1 MPHEPATLFHKIWD
15 RHVVVKAPE
24 GEELMFVDRSLIIE
38 GAAFLGFDILRN
50 SGRRVRKPLQNIA
63 ITDHYLPT
71 LNRAA
76 GLAGITN
83 PDIRRVIELQEKNA
97 REFGIEHIDMHHPRQ
112 GISHVIAAELGL
124 AQPGLLLTCNDSH
137 TATSG
142 ALGCI
147 AMPVGGG
154 NQLSHVLATQT
165 VWQKRPKVMR
175 IVIDGTV
182 GRGVVSKDVIL
193 AVMAKVGIGGGAGHA
208 FEYAGSAIRAMSME
222 ARLTVCNMSVEAGAK
237 IGMIAPDDTT
247 YHFLHGRPYAPA
259 GAEWDKA
266 LAFWRTLPSDDGA
279 AFDREVHLGVDDLA
293 PMVSWGTSPEDS
305 APITAR
311 VPDPATGATPE
322 QRSRIAR
329 ALAYMQLTPGTP
341 MTAIAIDRAFIGSC
355 TNSRMEDLRAAA
367 AVVKGR
373 RAVVPAMISPGSTA
387 IKREAEAEGLDRIFL
402 DAGFEWRDSSCS
414 MCNGSNGDIVAPGER
429 SASTTNRNFEGR
441 QGPGALTHIMSPPM
455 VAAAAVTGRLTDVR
469 TL

>member
-1 MPHEPATLFHKIWD
+1 MAAPATMFSKIWD
-15 RHVVVKAPE
+15 RHVVAKAPE
-24 GEELMFVDRSLIIE
+24 GEELMFVDRSLVIE

-50 SGRRVRKPLQNIA
+50 SGRRVRKPLQNLC

-83 PDIRRVIELQEKNA
+83 PDIRRVIELHEKNA
-97 REFGIEHIDMHHPRQ
+97 REFGIEHIDMHHPLQ

-142 ALGCI
+142 AMGCI

-165 VWQKRPKVMR
+165 VWQKRPKAMR
-175 IVIDGTV
+175 IVIDGTL

-247 YHFLHGRPYAPA
+247 YQYLHGRRYAPQ

-266 LAFWRTLPSDDGA
+266 LAFWRGLPSDAGA
-279 AFDREVHLGVDDLA
+279 RFDREVHLGVDDLV

-311 VPDPATGATPE
+311 VPDPGAYATAE
-322 QRSRIAR
+322 QRSRVTR
-329 ALAYMQLTPGTP
+329 ALEYMKLTPGTP
-341 MTAIAIDRAFIGSC
+341 LVDIAIDRAFIGSC

-367 AVVKGR
+367 AVLKGR
-373 RAVVPAMISPGSTA
+373 RVVVPAMISPGSTA
-387 IKREAEAEGLDRIFL
+387 IKRQAEAEGLDRIFL

-441 QGPGALTHIMSPPM
+441 QGPGALTHMMSPPM

-469 TL
+469 IL

>member
-1 MPHEPATLFHKIWD
+1 MRQAPTTMFQKIWD

-50 SGRRVRKPLQNIA
+50 SGRQVRKPAQNLA

-76 GLAGITN
+76 GIAGISN
-83 PDIRRVIELQEKNA
+83 PDIRRVIELHEKNA
-97 REFGIEHIDMHHPRQ
+97 KDFGLEHIHMHHPLQ

-142 ALGCI
+142 AMGCI

-165 VWQKRPKVMR
+165 VWQKRPKAMR
-175 IVIDGTV
+175 IVIDGTL
-182 GRGVVSKDVIL
+182 GRGIVSKDVIL

-247 YHFLHGRPYAPA
+247 YQYLHGRQHAPK

-266 LAFWRTLPSDDGA
+266 LAFWRTLPSDEDA
-279 AFDREVHLGVDDLA
+279 RFDREVHLNVDDLA

-311 VPDPATGATPE
+311 VPDPSSYATSE
-322 QRSRIAR
+322 QQSRVSR
-329 ALAYMQLTPGTP
+329 ALAYMKLTPGTRL
-341 MTAIAIDRAFIGSC
+341 TDVAIDRAFIGSC
-355 TNSRMEDLRAAA
+355 TNSRIEDLRVAAA
-367 AVVKGR
+367 LAKGR
-373 RAVVPAMISPGSTA
+373 RVVVPAMISPGSTA
-387 IKREAEAEGLDRIFL
+387 IKHQAEAEGLDRIFL

-441 QGPGALTHIMSPPM
+441 QGPGALTHMMSPPM

>member
-1 MPHEPATLFHKIWD
+1 MPASPKTLFHKIWD
-15 RHVVVKAPE
+15 RHVVVRAPE
-24 GEELMFVDRSLIIE
+24 GEELLFVDRSLIIE

-165 VWQKRPKVMR
+165 VWQKRPKVMH
-175 IVIDGTV
+175 IVIDGVV

-247 YHFLHGRPYAPA
+247 YHFLHGRPYAPV

-266 LAFWRTLPSDDGA
+266 LAFWRSLPSDDGA

-311 VPDPATGATPE
+311 VPDPAAYATPE
-322 QRSRIAR
+322 QQSRVAR
-329 ALAYMQLTPGTP
+329 ALAYMRLTPGTP
-341 MTAIAIDRAFIGSC
+341 LTEIAVDRAFIGSC